1 MESLRLLKSA
11 EPPLYLAPSESLS
24 QAARAASEHIY
35 SSLKPYTPKTPF
47 ERLLVNGFDAEQI
60 WQQIDLQ
67 SQPLI
72 SSLRRE
78 LKRFEK
84 NPEEI
89 SKLFGLDEEREGE
102 ERERE
107 GVLEGEAEG
116 FEELDEG
123 FDDDEEEEEEEENEE
138 ESEEG
143 EGEED
148 EEEGNDDGENGVEDR
163 FLKIKELEEYMEEDE
178 AREYGIKKEK
188 KRGGGKLSKRIE
200 DDEEDEEEEEDED
213 EEEDEEGD
221 GLGIFGADLGDE
233 EEGARYEDFYGPK
246 KKDNQKRKP
255 KQMYDSDQLGDEQE
269 DDKTLGNQEQNLSTH
284 EEQLKKVQTKIE
296 EMEKANLNPKTWTMQ
311 GEITAAKRPMNS
323 ALEVDLDFEHNV
335 RPTPVITEEVTASI
349 EELIQERI
357 LEGHFD
363 DVQKAPDLPSKAPKE
378 RKELDENKSKTGLA
392 EIYEEEYVQKTGL
405 VSTAL
410 SFSDEQKKEASI
422 LFKKL
427 CLKLDALSHFHFTPK
442 PVIEDMSIQTNVPA
456 LAMEEIAPLA
466 VSDAA
471 MLAPEEVFAGKGDIK
486 EETELTQAERKRR
499 RADKKRKFKAESVK
513 KTATKKARESAV
525 QNHIDGDDSLLSL
538 TFLARENHDFQPW
551 ISIHMEFHPAH
562 CNFDYAC
569 SFEVVNGRHRDPY
582 LPFQIGLIL
591 VKSSGASSFGVL
603 RRMVSPG
610 KRHEGRRGVL
620 GKWGLM
626 ELDVSILGGLV
637 SK

>member
-1 MESLRLLKSA
+1 EKNEPSPSQRRRRTAFQLATATSNDTNGGGGMESLRLLKSA
-11 EPPLYLAPSESLS
+11 EPPLYLAPSENLS

-123 FDDDEEEEEEEENEE
+123 FDDDDEEEENEE

-349 EELIQERI
+349 EELIQKRI
-357 LEGHFD
+357 LE
-363 DVQKAPDLPSKAPKE
+363 KAPDLPSKAPKE

-410 SFSDEQKKEASI
+410 SFSDEQKKEFPFMITLTLGIYNCDQASI

-499 RADKKRKFKAESVK
+499 RADKKRKFKGKLIQAS
-513 KTATKKARESAV
+513 AT
-525 QNHIDGDDSLLSL
+525 
-538 TFLARENHDFQPW
+538 
-551 ISIHMEFHPAH
+551 
-562 CNFDYAC
+562 
-569 SFEVVNGRHRDPY
+569 
-582 LPFQIGLIL
+582 
-591 VKSSGASSFGVL
+591 
-603 RRMVSPG
+603 
-610 KRHEGRRGVL
+610 
-620 GKWGLM
+620 
-626 ELDVSILGGLV
+626 
-637 SK
+637 